1 MRNRNPLKDSVS
13 ASNASY
19 VGLVVGIGAGIGAG
33 VGAGVG
39 VGIGVDVDVNVRVR
53 ARRQQCVCEH
63 VTSSSCESP
72 SNTTLWFK

>member
-19 VGLVVGIGAGIGAG
+19 VGLVVGIGAG
-33 VGAGVG
+33 VG

-53 ARRQQCVCEH
+53 ARRQQCVCEY
-63 VTSSSCESP
+63 VTWSKCESP
-72 SNTTLWFK
+72 SNTLLWFK